1 MTDEQT
7 ILQYFVSLLSQIKL
21 YHWATSSY
29 AKHKALDELH
39 DDLSS
44 KVDLFIEAYIG
55 RFKKQPLKT
64 FTIETKGSTDTS
76 STKIER
82 YLETE
87 RTKMVELSKTF
98 KSVPELVNIIEDMMA
113 LIDKTL
119 YLCNL
124 S

>member
-1 MTDEQT
+1 MADEQT
-7 ILQYFVSLLSQIKL
+7 ILQYFVSVLSQIKL
-21 YHWATSSY
+21 YHWATTSY

-39 DDLSS
+39 EDLSN
-44 KVDLFIEAYIG
+44 KVDLFVEAFIG
-55 RFKKQPLKT
+55 RYKKQPLKV
-64 FTIETKGSTDTS
+64 FTIETKGTTDTAN
-76 STKIER
+76 TKIEK

-87 RTKMVELSKTF
+87 RAKMVEMSKTF
-98 KSVPELVNIIEDMMA
+98 KNASELVNILDDMMA